1 MAKNFKIG
9 VNGVRFNGPAQMEII
24 CDAGDLGAKPDFPT
38 FIDGHIA
45 ILVNE
50 AILKSAKENRWIDVY
65 YAD

>member
-9 VNGVRFNGPAQMEII
+9 VNGFRFNGPAHIEGIFTV
-24 CDAGDLGAKPDFPT
+24 GDLGAKPDFPT
-38 FIDGHIA
+38 FIDGHNV